1 MEVKIAKIESKEEQ
15 SYEDFIEYEEFE
27 KLRLKLIE

>member
-1 MEVKIAKIESKEEQ
+1 MEVRITKIESKEEQ